1 MTRIL
6 IGTGNPHAGDDAAG
20 LFVARKAR
28 PRLPADV
35 RVVEAAGDCAGL
47 LDLWSDGD
55 EVILVDAAVS
65 GGMPGTIHEFDAMAG
80 PVPARFDLRSSH
92 AFGVAPGIELARA
105 LSRLPGRLTLY
116 AIEAA
121 SFDMGAGPTPGVRR
135 AIDEVADAIVACW
148 GGRMHLHRGDAP
160 GDARS

>member
-1 MTRIL
+1 LTRIL